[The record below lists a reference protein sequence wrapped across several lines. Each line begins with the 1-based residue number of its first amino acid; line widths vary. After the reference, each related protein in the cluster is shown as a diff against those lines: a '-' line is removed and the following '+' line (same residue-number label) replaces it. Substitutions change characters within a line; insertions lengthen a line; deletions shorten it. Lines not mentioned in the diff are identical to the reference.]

1 MDRDTLL
8 RRASYLARV
17 RAFFSGRG
25 FLEVE
30 TPILSPALIPESA
43 IEVFET
49 KFVSPYRK
57 AKSLYL
63 VPSPELWMKRLV
75 AEGYGDVFQIS
86 KAFRNSES
94 IGLLHN
100 PEFTILEWYS
110 TGADYRSSLE
120 TTEELFDHLLAADPD
135 ARGRGDA
142 LRPPFRRMTMEEAFR
157 EFAGFDLASC
167 IEAEDISEKAAGL
180 GMRTDPGDS
189 WEAAFNRVFVDRVE
203 PRLPRDRPLALM
215 DYPAR
220 VNCLAR
226 RIPGTPWRE
235 RWELYVDGVET
246 ANCFTEETDP
256 GEVDAYFEDEAAR
269 KREALVPH
277 ASDEGFRKIC
287 SAALPACSGVAVG
300 VDRLLMGFLGRRRI
314 DEVILFPF
322 SAILE

>member
-1 MDRDTLL
+1 MDRDTLF
-8 RRASYLARV
+8 RRASYLARI
-17 RAFFSGRG
+17 RAFFTDRG
-25 FLEVE
+25 YLEVE

-49 KFVSPYRK
+49 KFVSPYRE
-57 AKSLYL
+57 ARSLYL

-75 AEGYGDVFQIS
+75 AAGYGDVFQIS

-94 IGLLHN
+94 TGRLHN

-120 TTEELFDHLLAADPD
+120 TTEALFDRLLAAEPA
-135 ARGRGDA
+135 ARGRGEA

-167 IEAEDISEKAAGL
+167 AGAEDISEKAAGL
-180 GMRTDPGDS
+180 GMRTDPADS
-189 WEAAFNRVFVDRVE
+189 WEEAFNRVFVDRVE

-215 DYPAR
+215 DYPAQ
-220 VNCLAR
+220 VNCLAK

-256 GEVDAYFEDEAAR
+256 REVDAYFESEAAA
-269 KREALVPH
+269 KLTALVPH
-277 ASDEGFRKIC
+277 EPDEGFRRIY
-287 SAALPACSGVAVG
+287 SAAPPACSGVAVG

-314 DEVILFPF
+314 GDVILFPF
-322 SAILE
+322 SDILE